1 MVSSFITCGYK
12 RPAITMVAMVF
23 VASSMHGVCMHRC
36 VFACLLIYYTHTHTY
51 INNIICC
58 MYEYAMWS
66 VAEQLIEGKE
76 SHIHDSRD
84 HNVVDYNISTHHCTQ
99 L

>member
-1 MVSSFITCGYK
+1 
-12 RPAITMVAMVF
+12 
-23 VASSMHGVCMHRC
+23 
-36 VFACLLIYYTHTHTY
+36 
-51 INNIICC
+51 